1 MIIFLHANTLLAEA
15 IRKRK
20 MIMMYLKYTLPL
32 IFFLLIFT
40 SCETD
45 DDPIPEQFET
55 TFPIEPIE
63 DSGVSGEITFLKTS
77 DNLTRITI
85 SLNGTSAGVMH
96 PARIHST
103 SPDQVGPVVVELNP
117 VNGST
122 GQSETLVS
130 VLDDGTSTVYEDWVS
145 FDGYVLIYESDLNP
159 DTQVALG
166 LLGEN
171 IPNIPG
177 G

>member
-1 MIIFLHANTLLAEA
+1 MTVFKNIF
-15 IRKRK
+15 
-20 MIMMYLKYTLPL
+20 PL
-32 IFFLLIFT
+32 ILLLLFIT

-55 TFPIEPIE
+55 TFSIEE
-63 DSGVSGEITFLKTS
+63 LDDSGVFGEITFLKT
-77 DNLTRITI
+77 DNNSTLITVR
-85 SLNGTSAGVMH
+85 LDGTQTGNSH
-96 PARIHST
+96 PVRIHST
-103 SPDQVGPVVVELNP
+103 SPEQEGPVVRQLNP

-122 GQSETLVS
+122 GISQTLVT
-130 VLDDGTSTVYEDWVS
+130 VLADGTATTYEDWVS
-145 FDGYVLIYESDLNP
+145 FDGYVLIHESEENMEM
-159 DTQVALG
+159 QIALG